1 MTFSPDAESPIHGL
15 LKPQKS
21 ESRRR
26 RYFLWTGLALLFLS
40 ATAGWLLLGPR
51 SRSSVEYKTLKTRK
65 GNLTVTVTATGE
77 LKPVKQVDVGIE
89 VSGTIKSVDVD
100 YNDRVVSGQVLAT
113 LDTAKLKAQVL
124 QSEAAL
130 ASSEAALLQARA
142 GVFEADANLGRF
154 RHAREL
160 SKGEAPSLYEMDAA
174 EAALKRA
181 QAQEASAKAQI
192 AQSRA
197 ALDAFRSDLDKGV
210 IRAPIS
216 GIILT
221 RSVEPG
227 QTVAAS
233 LQTPVLFTLAEDL
246 AVMELHVGVDE
257 ADVGDVR
264 EGQRATFT
272 VDAYPDR
279 FFPAKITQV
288 RYASETENNV
298 VTYETL
304 MSVDNKDLLLRPGMT
319 ATADI
324 TVKEVAGALLLPNAA
339 LRFTPPAAEKKAMP
353 SRGIVGSLFPRP
365 SRQNEEPPAP
375 KGNANQVWIVEK
387 GVLKPIQ
394 VTIGATDGTWTE
406 VVSGEITPG
415 MSLVVDQA
423 KAQK

>member
-1 MTFSPDAESPIHGL
+1 MTFSSDADGPIHEL

-21 ESRRR
+21 ESRRK
-26 RYFLWTGLALLFLS
+26 RYFLWIGLAVLVLAASVGWMLLDS
-40 ATAGWLLLGPR
+40 R
-51 SRSSVEYKTLKTRK
+51 SRSSVEYKTMKTRK
-65 GNLTVTVTATGE
+65 GSLTVTVTATGE
-77 LKPVKQVDVGIE
+77 LKPVNQVDVGIE
-89 VSGTIKSVDVD
+89 VSGTIKSVEVD

-113 LDTAKLKAQVL
+113 LDTAKLRAQVL

-130 ASSEAALLQARA
+130 TSSEAALLQARA
-142 GVFEADANLGRF
+142 GVFEADANLMRF

-160 SKGEAPSLYEMDAA
+160 SKGKAPSLYEMDSA

-181 QAQEASAKAQI
+181 LAQEASAKAQI

-197 ALDAFRSDLDKGV
+197 ALDAYRSDLDKGV

-246 AVMELHVGVDE
+246 TVMELHVGVDE

-264 EGQRATFT
+264 EGQMATFT

-279 FFPAKITQV
+279 SFPAKITQV
-288 RYASETENNV
+288 RYASKTENNV

-324 TVKEVAGALLLPNAA
+324 MVKEVADALLLPNAA
-339 LRFTPPAAEKKAMP
+339 LRFAPPAAEKKIAP

-365 SRQNEEPPAP
+365 PHANEEPPAP
-375 KGNANQVWIVEK
+375 KGNANRVWITEK
-387 GVLKPIQ
+387 GILKPIH

-406 VVSGEITPG
+406 VISGEITPG
-415 MSLVVDQA
+415 MNLVVDQA
-423 KAQK
+423 AAQ